1 MIKKVSATLLG
12 LASLLG
18 VYANEVIGISADR
31 YEDSFD
37 LSEVMSLKFHV
48 EEMISVNLYDGNKN
62 MGYQTIVFQKDKPQA
77 APNITASLDDA
88 VSTEQANITVYP
100 NPVEKVLYVNG
111 LAEDSDIKVISLTGE
126 VIKQVKAQEVD
137 VENLPKGV
145 YILNVNDR
153 MVKFIKK

>member
-37 LSEVMSLKFHV
+37 LSEVMSLKFHE

>member
-18 VYANEVIGISADR
+18 VYANEVIGISTDR

-37 LSEVMSLKFHV
+37 LSEVMSLKFHE

-77 APNITASLDDA
+77 APNITANLDDA

-111 LAEDSDIKVISLTGE
+111 LAEDSNIKVISLTGE

-145 YILNVNDR
+145 YILNVNDK